1 MKVAIFLNS
10 GSKVNFF
17 EGADKVVCA
26 DGGMTVCP
34 VTPHL
39 LVGDFDSFS
48 STPEGVEIIRHNPKK
63 NDTDGTLAVKSTI
76 EKFGADAIDFYGVFG
91 GRQDHVLGNLT
102 LLALADSLGA
112 KARAV
117 EKDFVVHFERGVGC
131 YHLPEGTTLS
141 ILPYGGSA
149 TVTESVGLEYPLD
162 NLTLTPIDTRGVSNV
177 TCQKTVSFKV
187 TQGAVL
193 VFCHKSQQKI
203 K

>member
-10 GSKVNFF
+10 GSKVDFF

-76 EKFGADAIDFYGVFG
+76 EKFGADAIDFYGVLEED
-91 GRQDHVLGNLT
+91 RIT
-102 LLALADSLGA
+102 SLA
-112 KARAV
+112 
-117 EKDFVVHFERGVGC
+117 
-131 YHLPEGTTLS
+131 
-141 ILPYGGSA
+141 I
-149 TVTESVGLEYPLD
+149 
-162 NLTLTPIDTRGVSNV
+162 
-177 TCQKTVSFKV
+177 
-187 TQGAVL
+187 
-193 VFCHKSQQKI
+193 
-203 K
+203 